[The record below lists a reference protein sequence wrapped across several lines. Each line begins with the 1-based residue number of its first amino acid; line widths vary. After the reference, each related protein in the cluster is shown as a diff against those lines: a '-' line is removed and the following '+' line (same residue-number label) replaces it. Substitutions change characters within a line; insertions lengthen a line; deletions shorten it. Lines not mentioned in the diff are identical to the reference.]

1 MISGKPW
8 ITSCSRRTT
17 MRYSTRIWTSSGN
30 LLVATPT
37 AAILKKIKASQT
49 WLKVRKSSLSLSRLS
64 EWSSTGQA
72 RRKSNHM
79 ASTQTAKVA
88 SPCTSI
94 DETRAKIST
103 WSRALMNPF
112 ITSWERKR
120 AQIEQRRK
128 TWIWT
133 VRQIVSSIAWWIR
146 QQNSQ
151 WPQTYQNLASF
162 SREAGRYHPPTR
174 TARRT
179 TPMLSPLLSLTS
191 SISVRVPLWMTL
203 PMSWTCARA
212 PPRA

>member
-30 LLVATPT
+30 LLVATPP
-37 AAILKKIKASQT
+37 AATLKRTKASQT

-146 QQNSQ
+146 QRNSR
-151 WPQTYQNLASF
+151 WPQIYQN
-162 SREAGRYHPPTR
+162 
-174 TARRT
+174 
-179 TPMLSPLLSLTS
+179 
-191 SISVRVPLWMTL
+191 
-203 PMSWTCARA
+203 
-212 PPRA
+212 